1 MVKIAENKKKLYK
14 SISVV
19 TLSLCL
25 ILIFLQY
32 FRHNMV
38 PVVMNTCE
46 AQVRAIGIN
55 SINNAAST
63 VITEDL
69 DYDDLFSLVADDSNQ
84 ITMIQA
90 RSPRINR
97 LAREIARLTQYNLE
111 SNGTEEVSIAIGTL
125 TGMTLLIGL
134 GPPVN
139 ITITPIGVAYCDF
152 VSEFISAGIN
162 QTIHKIY
169 IDVYVKIDVALPI
182 DDLSVTVK
190 SEILI
195 CENLIVGKVPDTYLT
210 VGRFV
215 EGLNLVP

>member
-1 MVKIAENKKKLYK
+1 MVKKAEKRTRLFKTLA
-14 SISVV
+14 IVVLSVV
-19 TLSLCL
+19 IFT
-25 ILIFLQY
+25 IFLFF

-46 AQVRAIGIN
+46 AKVRAIGIN
-55 SINNAAST
+55 SINNAASII
-63 VITEDL
+63 ITDDL
-69 DYDDLFSLVADDSNQ
+69 DYDELFSVILDDDNQ
-84 ITMIQA
+84 ISMIQA
-90 RSPRINR
+90 RSPKINR
-97 LAREIARLTQYNLE
+97 LAREMARLTQYNLE
-111 SNGTEEVSIAIGTL
+111 SVESEEVSIAIGTL

-139 ITITPIGVAYCDF
+139 ITINPIGVAYCDF

-210 VGRFV
+210 MGRIV